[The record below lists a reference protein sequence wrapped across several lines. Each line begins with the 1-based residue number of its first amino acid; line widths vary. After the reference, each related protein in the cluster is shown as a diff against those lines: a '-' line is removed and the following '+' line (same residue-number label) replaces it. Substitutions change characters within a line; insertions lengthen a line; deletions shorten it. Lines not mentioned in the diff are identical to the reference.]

1 MSVANWADKMIY
13 TAVAQLSSL
22 LLLSLESN
30 ALQGPFLE
38 AALESAN
45 AALPR
50 WPEPYE
56 DAAHFLSAE
65 DTESSLAP
73 SSSPLRG
80 DEFTSRAA
88 PTGRAPTLLRRDN
101 ESDEEEE
108 PESGLPSSRTKLD
121 VAKRKVGPSDSSSEE
136 DAVMPDSGPTRQY
149 CSQAC
154 LLGLKKSWG
163 LDDSCPNALSHRVA
177 GGVDTRHPINA
188 DEFTCLVGKRLCEDP
203 YRDCRALDGWGKKGA
218 IGVLFRLE
226 LAPYGYTT
234 SVLDH
239 SDERNAN
246 LLWNAE
252 HRCVML
258 VDFDRAVLRAALN
271 TLSSLQYLG
280 RRGNMERITSRFTPG
295 SVVCSTIARSLHI

>member
-1 MSVANWADKMIY
+1 
-13 TAVAQLSSL
+13 
-22 LLLSLESN
+22 
-30 ALQGPFLE
+30 
-38 AALESAN
+38 
-45 AALPR
+45 
-50 WPEPYE
+50 
-56 DAAHFLSAE
+56 
-65 DTESSLAP
+65 
-73 SSSPLRG
+73 
-80 DEFTSRAA
+80 
-88 PTGRAPTLLRRDN
+88 LLRRDN

-226 LAPYGYTT
+226 LAPYGYTFVGKGT
-234 SVLDH
+234 WS
-239 SDERNAN
+239 N
-246 LLWNAE
+246 LLE
-252 HRCVML
+252 
-258 VDFDRAVLRAALN
+258 
-271 TLSSLQYLG
+271 SLQHECPRPQ
-280 RRGNMERITSRFTPG
+280 RRAQCQPALECRAPL
-295 SVVCSTIARSLHI
+295 CHAC